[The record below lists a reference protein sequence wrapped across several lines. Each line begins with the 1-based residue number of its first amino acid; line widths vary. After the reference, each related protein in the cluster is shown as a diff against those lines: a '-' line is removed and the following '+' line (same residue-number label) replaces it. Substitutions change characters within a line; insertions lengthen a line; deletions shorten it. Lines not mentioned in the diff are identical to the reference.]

1 MFHPV
6 TVALHIAV
14 AGVLVFVAAWVSYK
28 AFGNPRQFVIVG
40 LNGLTLAGL
49 YFVVAS
55 GFTLIFGLMRV
66 VNMAHGSLYM
76 LAGFFALQ
84 LQKRLSGDGGSGFG
98 SSSTVG
104 DWILPL
110 VLACLS
116 VALIGLVMQQV
127 FLRWNQGQDL
137 RQALI
142 TIAISIIIADQALA
156 HFGGIAE
163 EIAAPDVFPDSVA
176 LRIYGLTYPFF
187 RIFVLL
193 VAIAVGLALWA
204 MIKRTRF
211 GMIVRAGVDDRQMV
225 SALGI
230 NIQLV
235 FAGAF
240 FLGAFLAGLGG
251 VLGGTMISVDKGND
265 TTYLLFALIVVIIGG
280 MGRLAGAAIGALAL
294 GLVDAFGD
302 VSLPAGYTNYSV
314 LLIFGAIVLVLLFAP
329 LLFTDFYLSAVITK
343 ALWLGIAA
351 ASLIFL
357 AGYVG
362 MISLGQVALYGVAGF
377 TMANLVAADGGSPVT
392 WNPWLGALAGIL
404 VCTGVGLFFG
414 AIASRSYGIYF
425 LMITLAFA
433 VLTFLFFGQVTQL
446 SGFGGV
452 NNVDRP
458 DVVSNPVTDPANLF
472 YIALGTAAAVYL
484 LIRYLGRT
492 PFGLALQG
500 IRDDPSRMRALGYN
514 VPLLRMLAFGLGAL
528 IASLAGIL
536 SVWWN
541 TRISPGS
548 IDLARTLDVLIIAVI
563 GGLYRLEGAWVG
575 AIVFTVL
582 DNWTRGLDVIGGRF
596 NTVIGVIFLVIV
608 LLSPG
613 GLMGIWQSI
622 TDFAGRRLAGT
633 ASAAPRP
640 VGEKSHPS

>member
-1 MFHPV
+1 V
-6 TVALHIAV
+6 E
-14 AGVLVFVAAWVSYK
+14 
-28 AFGNPRQFVIVG
+28 R
-40 LNGLTLAGL
+40 
-49 YFVVAS
+49 
-55 GFTLIFGLMRV
+55 
-66 VNMAHGSLYM
+66 
-76 LAGFFALQ
+76 
-84 LQKRLSGDGGSGFG
+84 
-98 SSSTVG
+98 
-104 DWILPL
+104 
-110 VLACLS
+110 
-116 VALIGLVMQQV
+116 
-127 FLRWNQGQDL
+127 
-137 RQALI
+137 
-142 TIAISIIIADQALA
+142 
-156 HFGGIAE
+156 
-163 EIAAPDVFPDSVA
+163 
-176 LRIYGLTYPFF
+176 
-187 RIFVLL
+187 
-193 VAIAVGLALWA
+193 ALWW
-204 MIKRTRF
+204 
-211 GMIVRAGVDDRQMV
+211 GP
-225 SALGI
+225 
-230 NIQLV
+230 
-235 FAGAF
+235 
-240 FLGAFLAGLGG
+240 GL
-251 VLGGTMISVDKGND
+251 
-265 TTYLLFALIVVIIGG
+265 
-280 MGRLAGAAIGALAL
+280 
-294 GLVDAFGD
+294 
-302 VSLPAGYTNYSV
+302 
-314 LLIFGAIVLVLLFAP
+314 AIVLVLLLAP

-362 MISLGQVALYGVAGF
+362 MISLGQVALYGIAGF
-377 TMANLVAADGGSPVT
+377 TMANLVAADGGSPIT

-433 VLTFLFFGQVTQL
+433 VIASLFFGQVTQL

-458 DVVSNPVTDPANLF
+458 GIASNPVTDPANLF

-500 IRDDPSRMRALGYN
+500 VRDDPSRMRALGYN

-548 IDLARTLDVLIIAVI
+548 IDLARTIDVLVIAVI

-575 AIVFTVL
+575 AIVFAVL
-582 DNWTRGLDVIGGRF
+582 DNWTRGIDVIGGRF
-596 NTVIGVIFLVIV
+596 NTVIGVIFLAIV

-622 TDFAGRRLAGT
+622 TDFAGRNLSRGPT
-633 ASAAPRP
+633 AQQPTDTP
-640 VGEKSHPS
+640 QMQ

>member
-1 MFHPV
+1 MIRP
-6 TVALHIAV
+6 A
-14 AGVLVFVAAWVSYK
+14 
-28 AFGNPRQFVIVG
+28 
-40 LNGLTLAGL
+40 
-49 YFVVAS
+49 
-55 GFTLIFGLMRV
+55 
-66 VNMAHGSLYM
+66 
-76 LAGFFALQ
+76 
-84 LQKRLSGDGGSGFG
+84 
-98 SSSTVG
+98 
-104 DWILPL
+104 PL
-110 VLACLS
+110 VE
-116 VALIGLVMQQV
+116 
-127 FLRWNQGQDL
+127 R
-137 RQALI
+137 
-142 TIAISIIIADQALA
+142 
-156 HFGGIAE
+156 
-163 EIAAPDVFPDSVA
+163 
-176 LRIYGLTYPFF
+176 
-187 RIFVLL
+187 
-193 VAIAVGLALWA
+193 ALWW
-204 MIKRTRF
+204 
-211 GMIVRAGVDDRQMV
+211 GP
-225 SALGI
+225 
-230 NIQLV
+230 
-235 FAGAF
+235 
-240 FLGAFLAGLGG
+240 GL
-251 VLGGTMISVDKGND
+251 
-265 TTYLLFALIVVIIGG
+265 
-280 MGRLAGAAIGALAL
+280 
-294 GLVDAFGD
+294 
-302 VSLPAGYTNYSV
+302 
-314 LLIFGAIVLVLLFAP
+314 AIVLVLLFAP

-377 TMANLVAADGGSPVT
+377 TMANLVAADGGSPIA
-392 WNPWLGALAGIL
+392 WNPWLGTLVGIL
-404 VCTGVGLFFG
+404 ACTAVGLFFG

-433 VLTFLFFGQVTQL
+433 VIASLFFGQVTQL

-458 DVVSNPVTDPANLF
+458 DIVSNPVTDPANLF
-472 YIALGTAAAVYL
+472 YIALGAAAAVYL

-500 IRDDPSRMRALGYN
+500 VRDDPSRMRALGYN

-582 DNWTRGLDVIGGRF
+582 DNWTRGLDVVGGRF
-596 NTVIGVIFLVIV
+596 NTVIGVIFLAIV

-622 TDFAGRRLAGT
+622 TDFTGRNLSR
-633 ASAAPRP
+633 RP
-640 VGEKSHPS
+640 TTRQPTDTPQTQ